1 MIVSFFSIKGGVAL
15 EYLVVSLFA
24 LGVTLFLL
32 GVVGKIS
39 EEKFRK
45 MAAQLNLDIEDID
58 FDVFKN

>member
-15 EYLVVSLFA
+15 EYLIVSLFA
-24 LGVTLFLL
+24 LGVPLFLL

>member
-15 EYLVVSLFA
+15 EYLIVSLFA

-58 FDVFKN
+58 FDIFRN

>member
-15 EYLVVSLFA
+15 EYLIVSFFA

-32 GVVGKIS
+32 GVVGKVS

-45 MAAQLNLDIEDID
+45 MAAQLHLEIEDMD
-58 FDVFKN
+58 FDIFRN

>member
-32 GVVGKIS
+32 GVVGKVS

-58 FDVFKN
+58 FDIFRN